1 MEVSDLKDLFF
12 ILGVLVSIVFVLGIV
27 MISVIKLHDFI
38 AECIYAKRYEYMIK
52 HRFDDPPLAK
62 CYCIDCKYCYG
73 EPTKTGGNVYC
84 SLWNSGIIIQDNSF
98 QKAASK
104 TTPLVEKE
112 GKTVTDY
119 EYLFSMN
126 LQAKLKEKIQG
137 AIYVKVNENDS
148 LVIKVTRRDGN
159 NFDVSF
165 TDFANRMLN
174 GLTTDYAA
182 YEVVQKYKKFVMT
195 QFFK

>member
-1 MEVSDLKDLFF
+1 MGLSDLKVTPFGLPK
-12 ILGVLVSIVFVLGIV
+12 IKKGSWIRIGGVRALN
-27 MISVIKLHDFI
+27 
-38 AECIYAKRYEYMIK
+38 IYVD
-52 HRFDDPPLAK
+52 HHF
-62 CYCIDCKYCYG
+62 
-73 EPTKTGGNVYC
+73 N
-84 SLWNSGIIIQDNSF
+84 WF
-98 QKAASK
+98 QKRMINGVSVLPWRMTVRNNAK
-104 TTPLVEKE
+104 ITTPLVKKE

-126 LQAKLKEKIQG
+126 LPAKLKEKIQG

>member
-1 MEVSDLKDLFF
+1 MTVRNN
-12 ILGVLVSIVFVLGIV
+12 
-27 MISVIKLHDFI
+27 
-38 AECIYAKRYEYMIK
+38 AKI
-52 HRFDDPPLAK
+52 
-62 CYCIDCKYCYG
+62 
-73 EPTKTGGNVYC
+73 
-84 SLWNSGIIIQDNSF
+84 
-98 QKAASK
+98 

-159 NFDVSF
+159 NFDMSF
-165 TDFANRMLN
+165 IDFANRMLN

-182 YEVVQKYKKFVMT
+182 YEVTKKYREFVMK
-195 QFFK
+195 QFLK

>member
-1 MEVSDLKDLFF
+1 
-12 ILGVLVSIVFVLGIV
+12 
-27 MISVIKLHDFI
+27 MI
-38 AECIYAKRYEYMIK
+38 R
-52 HRFDDPPLAK
+52 
-62 CYCIDCKYCYG
+62 
-73 EPTKTGGNVYC
+73 
-84 SLWNSGIIIQDNSF
+84 
-98 QKAASK
+98 KAASK

-126 LQAKLKEKIQG
+126 LQAKLKE
-137 AIYVKVNENDS
+137 NDS

-159 NFDVSF
+159 NFDMSF
-165 TDFANRMLN
+165 TDFANKMLN

-182 YEVVQKYKKFVMT
+182 YEVIQKYKKFVMT

>member
-1 MEVSDLKDLFF
+1 MRNN
-12 ILGVLVSIVFVLGIV
+12 
-27 MISVIKLHDFI
+27 
-38 AECIYAKRYEYMIK
+38 AKI
-52 HRFDDPPLAK
+52 
-62 CYCIDCKYCYG
+62 
-73 EPTKTGGNVYC
+73 
-84 SLWNSGIIIQDNSF
+84 
-98 QKAASK
+98 

-148 LVIKVTRRDGN
+148 LVIKVTRRDM
-159 NFDVSF
+159 SF

-174 GLTTDYAA
+174 GLTTDYTA

>member
-1 MEVSDLKDLFF
+1 
-12 ILGVLVSIVFVLGIV
+12 
-27 MISVIKLHDFI
+27 MI
-38 AECIYAKRYEYMIK
+38 
-52 HRFDDPPLAK
+52 
-62 CYCIDCKYCYG
+62 
-73 EPTKTGGNVYC
+73 
-84 SLWNSGIIIQDNSF
+84 

-174 GLTTDYAA
+174 GLTTA

>member
-1 MEVSDLKDLFF
+1 MGLMDVQNS
-12 ILGVLVSIVFVLGIV
+12 
-27 MISVIKLHDFI
+27 
-38 AECIYAKRYEYMIK
+38 AKI
-52 HRFDDPPLAK
+52 
-62 CYCIDCKYCYG
+62 
-73 EPTKTGGNVYC
+73 
-84 SLWNSGIIIQDNSF
+84 
-98 QKAASK
+98 

-112 GKTVTDY
+112 GKTDY

-126 LQAKLKEKIQG
+126 LQAKLKGKIQG
-137 AIYVKVNENDS
+137 AIYVKVNKNDS

-159 NFDVSF
+159 NFDMSF

>member
-1 MEVSDLKDLFF
+1 MGLMDV
-12 ILGVLVSIVFVLGIV
+12 
-27 MISVIKLHDFI
+27 
-38 AECIYAKRYEYMIK
+38 R
-52 HRFDDPPLAK
+52 
-62 CYCIDCKYCYG
+62 
-73 EPTKTGGNVYC
+73 
-84 SLWNSGIIIQDNSF
+84 
-98 QKAASK
+98 KAASK
-104 TTPLVEKE
+104 NNSFSRKG

-182 YEVVQKYKKFVMT
+182 YEVIQKYKKFVMT

>member
-1 MEVSDLKDLFF
+1 M
-12 ILGVLVSIVFVLGIV
+12 
-27 MISVIKLHDFI
+27 
-38 AECIYAKRYEYMIK
+38 
-52 HRFDDPPLAK
+52 
-62 CYCIDCKYCYG
+62 
-73 EPTKTGGNVYC
+73 T
-84 SLWNSGIIIQDNSF
+84 

-137 AIYVKVNENDS
+137 AIYVKVNKNDS
-148 LVIKVTRRDGN
+148 LVIKITRRDEN
-159 NFDVSF
+159 NFDMSF

-174 GLTTDYAA
+174 GLTTDYADYAA
-182 YEVVQKYKKFVMT
+182 YEVTKKYREFVMK

>member
-1 MEVSDLKDLFF
+1 
-12 ILGVLVSIVFVLGIV
+12 
-27 MISVIKLHDFI
+27 MI
-38 AECIYAKRYEYMIK
+38 
-52 HRFDDPPLAK
+52 
-62 CYCIDCKYCYG
+62 
-73 EPTKTGGNVYC
+73 
-84 SLWNSGIIIQDNSF
+84 

-182 YEVVQKYKKFVMT
+182 YEVIQKYKKLVMT

>member
-1 MEVSDLKDLFF
+1 
-12 ILGVLVSIVFVLGIV
+12 
-27 MISVIKLHDFI
+27 MI
-38 AECIYAKRYEYMIK
+38 
-52 HRFDDPPLAK
+52 
-62 CYCIDCKYCYG
+62 
-73 EPTKTGGNVYC
+73 
-84 SLWNSGIIIQDNSF
+84 

-174 GLTTDYAA
+174 GLTTDY
-182 YEVVQKYKKFVMT
+182 EVVQKYKKFVMT